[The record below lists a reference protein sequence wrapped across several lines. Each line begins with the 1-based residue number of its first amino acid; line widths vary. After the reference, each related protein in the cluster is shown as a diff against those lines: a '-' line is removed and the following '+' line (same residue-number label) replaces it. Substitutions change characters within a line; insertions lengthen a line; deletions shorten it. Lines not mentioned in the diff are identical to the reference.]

1 MIVVGVDP
9 HKKSH
14 TAVAVDAST
23 GQLVGELSVPA
34 RRRGHE
40 RLLSWARALDPEVRV
55 ALEDCRHVSGALEA
69 LLLKSGV
76 AVVRVPPRLM
86 GQARRGQRTRGKS
99 DPIDAAAV
107 ARAALAHPDLPV
119 AQMAGPDRE
128 IRLLVDHRE
137 DLVAER
143 TRIQS
148 RLRWRLH
155 ELDPEL
161 SIPLRALNRR
171 KWLEAAT
178 RRLDELGPSLQARLA
193 GAELERCVALTASI
207 DALERELEARVS
219 AEAPE
224 LLALPGCG
232 PLTAAKLVGEIAGVE
247 RFATPARLAM
257 NAGVAP
263 LPVSSGARQRHR
275 LNRQGNR
282 QLNCA
287 LHRLAVNQGRLHQPA
302 REYLARKE
310 SEGHSRREALRA
322 LKRHLVNVVWRL
334 LVSTASDDQL
344 KAGAPSIAPA
354 LT

>member
-14 TAVAVDAST
+14 TAVAVDAAT

-40 RLLSWARALDPEVRV
+40 RLLIWARALDADVRV

-69 LLLKSGV
+69 LLLTSGV
-76 AVVRVPPRLM
+76 EVVQVPPRLM
-86 GQARRGQRTRGKS
+86 GQARRSQRTRGKS

-119 AQMAGPDRE
+119 ARMAGPERE
-128 IRLLVDHRE
+128 LRLLVDHRE

-161 SIPLRALNRR
+161 SIPPRALDRR
-171 KWLEAAT
+171 KWLLAAR
-178 RRLDELGPSLQARLA
+178 RRLEALAPSMQARLA
-193 GAELERCVALTASI
+193 GAELERCTALTASI
-207 DALERELEARVS
+207 AALERELEARVGV
-219 AEAPE
+219 EAPA
-224 LLALPGCG
+224 LLALPGWG

-287 LHRLAVNQGRLHQPA
+287 LHRLAVNQGRLHEPA
-302 REYLARKE
+302 RAYLARKQ
-310 SEGHSRREALRA
+310 SEGHTRREALRA

-334 LVSTASDDQL
+334 LVSSASDDRL